1 VSTNAEPPTEPR
13 TDAAAE
19 PLSAGVLRASLGDLL
34 QADEDAL
41 RRRLSGVKRIRQ
53 TKRRAKTLERIA
65 ADIDK
70 ARAKADRRRASFPKI
85 TYPPELPITE
95 RRDELVAT
103 IENNQVVIV
112 AGETGSGKSTQ
123 LPKLCLEAG
132 RGARGFIGHTQPRR
146 LAARTIA
153 ERVADELGTTVGAT
167 VGYAVRFTDKV
178 SESTLVK
185 QMTDGILLAEI
196 QRDRRLLAYDT
207 LIIDEAHERSL
218 NIDVLLG
225 FLCQLLPKRPDL
237 KVIITSATIDT
248 ERFSKHFGDAPVVE
262 VSGRTYPVEVRYRPL
277 DGNDGYRSLD
287 AATAVGEAAAELQD
301 EGPGDI
307 LVFCAGE
314 RDIREATTAL
324 TKLHLPNTEILPLY
338 ARLSAAEQQRVFQ
351 PHKKRRIVVATNVAE
366 TSLTVPGVRYVID
379 TGTARISRFNQRT
392 KVQRLPIEAVSQ
404 ASANQRAGRC
414 GRLGPGICIRL
425 YAEDDFESRAA
436 FTEPEIQRTNLA
448 SVILQMAAI
457 GFYSIESF
465 PFLDPPDERS
475 IADGIA
481 LLHELGAID
490 PTNAG
495 TADWLTPLGRE
506 LVRLPVDPR
515 LGRMV
520 IEGERNGCLHEVM
533 VLAAALS
540 IQDPRDRPAERR
552 TQADD
557 MHERFDHPGSD
568 FLGFLDLWEYLEGER
583 RDRRSNQFRRMCQRE
598 FLNFN
603 RVREWFDIYRQL
615 NRVTEQ
621 LDYRRNS
628 HRADAEVVHRSV
640 LAGLLSHLGM
650 RDGDQPGFK
659 GARNSRFVI
668 AGGSVMAKTDPS
680 WVMAGQL
687 VETDRLRARIVA
699 RIEPEWIEDVGNHL
713 VKRTYGEPRWDREEG
728 DAVVDER
735 VMLYG
740 LPVIPQRTLA
750 LARVKPDSAREMFL
764 HHALIHGEWDEDYA
778 FIAQNEGVFSDVVD
792 LEARSRRRD
801 LFVDYEQL
809 YAFYDARIPGEVVDA
824 ASFERWW
831 TVTQRDE
838 PHLLNLALD
847 ELIDLDDAAIDE
859 EAFPPTWSIGSIDLP
874 LSYEFDHASP
884 RDGVTM
890 EVPVTGF
897 GHLDAEQLE
906 WNVPGLR
913 DELVTALLRS
923 LPKSIR
929 RNLVPIPDTVAVL
942 LPALRVGEGSLRTQ
956 LRHLVQERTGL
967 DVPPDAMPDDAI
979 PDYLRPTIRVV
990 NDAGDLLAEGKD
1002 LGDLQRVLSA
1012 QIADALDDVGAGL
1025 TQTGATSWTFGSIAR
1040 TYVSEVQGQSVTAYP
1055 SLVDEGDTVGLRL
1068 LPTQGEQGRSMW
1080 TGTRRLLRL
1089 TVGAPLRLLND
1100 LLTNEAML
1108 AMALGPHSGRPAW
1121 FEDCIAC
1128 AHDALLKEAGGPVWE
1143 EADFLSLRLEVKD
1156 NLHDMLDTIG
1166 PKAIDLL
1173 VLHGDIRR
1181 RLAEPRHDRMRPAVI
1196 DMSSHV
1202 DRLIYDG
1209 YLTGVGA
1216 ERLDDLVRYL
1226 GAISHRLDKLPDR
1239 VANDATHLVDCRE
1252 LESEFEALLDTGLG
1266 APPSQIEEVSWLLEE
1281 FRVLCFAQHLQGAHR
1296 VSRKKVRAALR
1307 SLRNS

>member
-1 VSTNAEPPTEPR
+1 VSNNAEDQPSSPSEPTV
-13 TDAAAE
+13 A
-19 PLSAGVLRASLGDLL
+19 PLSAGELRAALDGLMSV
-34 QADEDAL
+34 DEDKL
-41 RRRLSGVKRIRQ
+41 RRRLGGVKRIRQ
-53 TKRRAKTLERIA
+53 QKRRQKTLTRIA
-65 ADIDK
+65 SDIDK
-70 ARAKADRRRASFPKI
+70 ARARADRRRASFPKI

-95 RRDELVAT
+95 RRAELVEAIT
-103 IENNQVVIV
+103 NNQVVVV

-132 RGARGFIGHTQPRR
+132 RGSRGFIGHTQPRR

-153 ERVADELGTTVGAT
+153 ERVADELGTTVGGLI
-167 VGYAVRFTDKV
+167 GYTVRFSDRA
-178 SESTLVK
+178 SEATLVK

-225 FLCQLLPKRPDL
+225 YLHQLLPKRPDL

-248 ERFSKHFGDAPVVE
+248 ERFSKHFGGAPVIE

-277 DGNDGYRSLD
+277 DGSESDRARDPMAALGD
-287 AATAVGEAAAELQD
+287 AAVELQD

-314 RDIREATTAL
+314 RDIRDATSTL

-338 ARLSAAEQQRVFQ
+338 ARLPSAEQQRVFK

-425 YAEDDFESRAA
+425 YGEDDFEARAA

-457 GFYSIESF
+457 GFYDIGSF
-465 PFLDPPDERS
+465 PFLDPPDDRS
-475 IADGIA
+475 IADGIG

-495 TADWLTPLGRE
+495 TAEWLAPLGRE

-520 IEGERNGCLHEVM
+520 IEGEQNDCLHEVM

-540 IQDPRDRPAERR
+540 IQDPRDRPAKRR
-552 TQADD
+552 TEADE
-557 MHERFDHPGSD
+557 MHQRFDHPGSD
-568 FLGFLDLWEYLEGER
+568 FLGFLDLWDYLEGER

-603 RVREWFDIYRQL
+603 RVREWFDIYEQL

-640 LAGLLSHLGM
+640 LAGLLSHVGM
-650 RDGDQPGFK
+650 RDGEQPGFK
-659 GARNSRFVI
+659 GARNSRFVV
-668 AGGSVMAKTDPS
+668 AGGSVLAKADPS

-699 RIEPEWIEDVGNHL
+699 RIEPEWVEDAGAHL
-713 VKRTYGEPRWDREEG
+713 VKRTYGEPRWDRDEG

-735 VMLYG
+735 VTLYG
-740 LPVIPQRTLA
+740 LPAIPQRTITLS
-750 LARVKPDSAREMFL
+750 RVRPHEAREMFI
-764 HHALIHGEWDEDYA
+764 HHALVHGEWDADYA

-792 LEARSRRRD
+792 LEARSRRTD
-801 LFVDYEQL
+801 LFVEYEQL
-809 YAFYDARIPGEVVDA
+809 YAFYDSNVPGDVVDA
-824 ASFERWW
+824 ASFEQWW
-831 TVTQRDE
+831 AVAEREQ
-838 PHLLNLALD
+838 PKLLNLVLD

-859 EAFPPTWSIGSIDLP
+859 AAFPLTWSVGSIDLP

-890 EVPVTGF
+890 TVPVTAF
-897 GHLDAEQLE
+897 GHLDAEQLG

-913 DELVTALLRS
+913 AELVTALLRS
-923 LPKSIR
+923 LPKPIR
-929 RNLVPIPDTVAVL
+929 RSLVPVPDTVVEL
-942 LPALRVGEGSLRTQ
+942 LPELRVGEGSLRSQ
-956 LRHLVQERTGL
+956 LRHLVQERTGM
-967 DVPPDAMPDDAI
+967 DVPPDAMPVDAI
-979 PDYLRPTIRVV
+979 PAYLQPTIRVIGE
-990 NDAGDLLAEGKD
+990 NDELLAEGKD
-1002 LGDLQRVLSA
+1002 LAQLQTVLSG
-1012 QIADALDDVGAGL
+1012 QIADALEDVGAGL
-1025 TQTGATSWTFGSIAR
+1025 TQSGSTAWTFDSIPR
-1040 TYVSEVQGQSVTAYP
+1040 RWTSEVQGQSVTAYP
-1055 SLVDEGDTVGLRL
+1055 SLVDEGATVGLRL
-1068 LPTQGEQGRSMW
+1068 LATPGEQGRSMW

-1089 TVGAPLRLLND
+1089 TVGAPLRVLND
-1100 LLTNEAML
+1100 LLSNDALL
-1108 AMALGPHSGRPAW
+1108 AMALGPHSDRPAW

-1128 AHDALLKEAGGPVWE
+1128 AHDALLKEAGGPVWD
-1143 EADFLSLRLEVKD
+1143 EAAFADLRLAVKD
-1156 NLHDMLDTIG
+1156 GLHEMLETIG
-1166 PKAIDLL
+1166 PIAVDLL
-1173 VLHGDIRR
+1173 IVHADLRR
-1181 RLAEPRHDRMRPAVI
+1181 RLAEPRHERMRPAVL
-1196 DMSSHV
+1196 DMTAHL

-1209 YLTGVGA
+1209 YITGVGA
-1216 ERLDDLVRYL
+1216 ERLDDLRRYL
-1226 GAISHRLDKLPDR
+1226 RAISHRLDKLPER
-1239 VANDATHLVDCRE
+1239 VAADSAHLVDCRE
-1252 LESEFEALLDTGLG
+1252 LEAEFDSLIDTSGAATESIEA
-1266 APPSQIEEVSWLLEE
+1266 VSWLLEE
-1281 FRVLCFAQHLQGAHR
+1281 FRVSCFAQHLQGSTR
-1296 VSRKKVRAALR
+1296 VSRKKVRNALR
-1307 SLRNS
+1307 ALRNS